1 MKTEKKYHEIEF
13 TWPAGFYSDGI
24 NTGMRQDRPDLGW
37 LYSKVPATAAGV
49 YTTNKV
55 CAAPTILTKKTVTQS
70 QKLQAVVMNSVFANS
85 CTGLQGEKDVALEQ
99 KLVAEKLNISPALVG
114 VASTGLIGAYLPM
127 EKITAGISK
136 LQGKKT
142 DTVTKAVMTTDTRS
156 KKISV
161 SFKLG
166 EHVCTMTGFAK
177 GSGMIHPNMATMLAF
192 ITTDAAISPVTLQT
206 LISELADETF
216 NQITVDGDTSTND
229 MVLVLANGL
238 AQNTEITSSSP
249 ELATFKAAFHHI
261 LAFLAQSIAADGEG
275 ATKLVEV
282 NVTGASSTQ
291 DGKKI
296 AKAVVGSSLVKAA
309 LFGDDPNWGRV
320 MSTIGATDAT
330 FDPQNITIKLND
342 ILVVDHSLAAEFDKE
357 TAGNSLK
364 SSKVTIDVDL
374 HDGKAKGQ
382 AWGCDL
388 TYGYVKINAAYHS

>member
-1 MKTEKKYHEIEF
+1 MNTEKNYHEIEF
-13 TWPAGFYSDGI
+13 TWPEGFYSDGV
-24 NTGMRQDRPDLGW
+24 NTGMREKRPDLGW
-37 LYSKVPATAAGV
+37 LYSETPAVAAGV

-55 CAAPTILTKKTVTQS
+55 CAAPTALTKKTIVQS
-70 QKLQAVVMNSVFANS
+70 HKLQAVVMNSVFANS
-85 CTGLQGEKDVALEQ
+85 CTGKQGEKDVALEQ
-99 KLVAEKLNISPALVG
+99 TLVAKKLNISPSLVG

-166 EHVCTMTGFAK
+166 DQLCTLTGFAK

-192 ITTDAAISPVTLQT
+192 ITTDAAVSPAVLQK
-206 LISELADETF
+206 LVSELADETF

-229 MVLVLANGL
+229 MVVVLANGL
-238 AQNTEITSSSP
+238 AKNEELVSSSP
-249 ELATFKAAFHHI
+249 ALATFKSALHHV

-282 NVTGASSTQ
+282 NVDNAASTQ

-296 AKAVVGSSLVKAA
+296 AKAIVGSSLVKAA

-320 MSTIGATDAT
+320 MSTIGATDAA

-342 ILVVDHSLAAEFDKE
+342 TLVVDHSLAVKFDK
-357 TAGNSLK
+357 TAASDDLK
-364 SSKVTIDVDL
+364 GSKVTIDVDL
-374 HDGKAKGQ
+374 HDGESKGQ